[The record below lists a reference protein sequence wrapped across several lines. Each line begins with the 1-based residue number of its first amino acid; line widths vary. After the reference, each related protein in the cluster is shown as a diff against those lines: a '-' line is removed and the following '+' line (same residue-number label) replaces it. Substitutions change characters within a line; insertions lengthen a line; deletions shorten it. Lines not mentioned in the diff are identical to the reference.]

1 MQHLTT
7 PVRTDSRKFTILFRL
22 VTIEVGTSA
31 LLTTL
36 VRTDSRKFTMLFRL
50 VRIEVGTILFRL
62 VTTEVRTIFTIF
74 FRLVRIEIGE
84 SHHLFYSSEIWS
96 HVNCNISL
104 HLSESKSVKVTTS
117 FTVRRFGVTSIATSH
132 YTCRNRN
139 RGNCNTS

>member
-1 MQHLTT
+1 MQHLMT

-62 VTTEVRTIFTIF
+62 VTTEVGT
-74 FRLVRIEIGE
+74 
-84 SHHLFYSSEIWS
+84 
-96 HVNCNISL
+96 
-104 HLSESKSVKVTTS
+104 
-117 FTVRRFGVTSIATSH
+117 IATPH
-132 YTCRNRN
+132 DPREGRQQEVHNPF
-139 RGNCNTS
+139 

>member
-1 MQHLTT
+1 MQHLMT

-62 VTTEVRTIFTIF
+62 VTTEVRTIATTHGT
-74 FRLVRIEIGE
+74 RENGWQEI
-84 SHHLFYSSEIWS
+84 HNL
-96 HVNCNISL
+96 L
-104 HLSESKSVKVTTS
+104 
-117 FTVRRFGVTSIATSH
+117 
-132 YTCRNRN
+132 
-139 RGNCNTS
+139 